1 MQELKRRILFYASC
15 VQSIFVNLFVHTRL
29 ITEVIQC
36 ILIKFGTE
44 ALHYNLPSTFNSVS
58 HWFNTMFAL
67 YETQI
72 KHY

>member
-1 MQELKRRILFYASC
+1 MCTKHIR
-15 VQSIFVNLFVHTRL
+15 QSVCPYTCLV
-29 ITEVIQC
+29 TEVTQC

-72 KHY
+72 KHH